1 VDDELSSRLEDVPG
15 RSGTFTRVL
24 ATLFVVCA
32 IAFWLFAFSPW
43 ARDIFQAPD
52 QIADETYVSALDGRC
67 AAARSLLLELPLAQ
81 NATSPVER
89 ASALSEANDILT
101 EMANDLAGIDGGTD
115 NDRRLVGLWLEDWDI
130 YQLRNPRRRIS
141 RSLRSLLELLRNS
154 AVRVGEANLRNAKRS
169 PSQISGSGSMFR
181 PRSSRRSRVGY
192 PRPALE
198 SE

>member
-1 VDDELSSRLEDVPG
+1 MDDELSSRLEDVPG

-32 IAFWLFAFSPW
+32 VAFWLFAFSPW

-115 NDRRLVGLWLEDWDI
+115 NDRRLVGLWLDDWGI
-130 YQLRNPRRRIS
+130 YLSDRANHVGR
-141 RSLRSLLELLRNS
+141 LVTEGD
-154 AVRVGEANLRNAKRS
+154 VRFLTSEVNGVFINERMDGFA
-169 PSQISGSGSMFR
+169 
-181 PRSSRRSRVGY
+181 RVNDLDNCETPGDV
-192 PRPALE
+192 
-198 SE
+198 